1 MLSTRDSHESLAD
14 CCTLQSLTD
23 LLFCSFSISR
33 VTMKRVLNKSR
44 KKQKPLRDVPR
55 QDLSRQEMLDL
66 LENMA
71 ITATITSQEAIP
83 RGTSRPV
90 PLPSFNLNDDGCE
103 PAPLRNRVNEVC
115 PACLNLD
122 PTVDPDKMDFET
134 HIWLRDNNGGHP
146 MRRITAL
153 VAEVKES
160 ANKGCQSCF
169 LICFGINSFCPDFF
183 GSGGVVVFLF
193 ELATADNCSTGTA

>member
-1 MLSTRDSHESLAD
+1 MYPD
-14 CCTLQSLTD
+14 
-23 LLFCSFSISR
+23 
-33 VTMKRVLNKSR
+33 K
-44 KKQKPLRDVPR
+44 
-55 QDLSRQEMLDL
+55 DLSRQEMLDL

-103 PAPLRNRVNEVC
+103 PAPLRNWVDEIC
-115 PACLNLD
+115 PLSLD

-153 VAEVKES
+153 LRKSRNLQIKGAKVVSSS
-160 ANKGCQSCF
+160 ASASTRFAQTS
-169 LICFGINSFCPDFF
+169 LILEGLLCSI
-183 GSGGVVVFLF
+183 F
-193 ELATADNCSTGTA
+193 ELGYR